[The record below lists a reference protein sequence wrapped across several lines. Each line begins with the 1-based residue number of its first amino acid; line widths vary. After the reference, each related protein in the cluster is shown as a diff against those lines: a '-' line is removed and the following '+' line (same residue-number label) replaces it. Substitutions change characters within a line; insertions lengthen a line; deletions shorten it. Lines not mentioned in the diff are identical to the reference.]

1 MNFYIDE
8 SGNFS
13 LENSTWNSVGILAIP
28 QQKEDKIAA
37 FIKILKDR
45 IGLKEDDELKNY
57 FRRDFD
63 VKFFDELIDFLFENK
78 CVFHMSSIHSKNIS
92 KEILSNTKLN
102 LTNSIEKSDTNE
114 QTKNDVIQ
122 RIKSLSDQNF
132 NQCLIHIFS
141 LRNTVEKCLSFY
153 AKEMPS
159 DLNDFNFIF
168 DQKENNK
175 QVLYDAVFN
184 DLYIPL
190 LRLDN
195 LLRPYCVLNHDLS
208 HFNKYMEELN
218 KYEIQKSIIDNETE
232 FNVESPITNSEYAN
246 PFYISSVFEKHTS
259 CSSKD
264 STGIQI
270 VDVLISNFNRA
281 LKGNFDNPIQ
291 IAKAIG
297 KLTINSYIKGVY
309 PIELIY
315 LSEKLTLSKDELS
328 LISMVEDMSYKLFG
342 FKKDPDNIYKG
353 I

>member
-1 MNFYIDE
+1 
-8 SGNFS
+8 
-13 LENSTWNSVGILAIP
+13 
-28 QQKEDKIAA
+28 
-37 FIKILKDR
+37 
-45 IGLKEDDELKNY
+45 
-57 FRRDFD
+57 
-63 VKFFDELIDFLFENK
+63 
-78 CVFHMSSIHSKNIS
+78 
-92 KEILSNTKLN
+92 
-102 LTNSIEKSDTNE
+102 
-114 QTKNDVIQ
+114 
-122 RIKSLSDQNF
+122 
-132 NQCLIHIFS
+132 
-141 LRNTVEKCLSFY
+141 
-153 AKEMPS
+153 MPS

-195 LLRPYCVLNHDLS
+195 LLHPYCVLNYDLS
-208 HFNKYMEELN
+208 HFNKYMEKLN
-218 KYEIQKSIIDNETE
+218 KDEIQKSIIDNETE